1 VTSVPLPL
9 KGVPK
14 PRICKIC
21 VALPPEHQPKGH
33 PLNAPHP
40 GPRCHRHHQAARRA
54 SKIRKHEND
63 SRRVYGMPP
72 GFMARLLAF
81 QGHRCAVCAR
91 TLRSAQRDHDH
102 AIDDPT
108 AAIRGALCRKCNDF
122 LGYVRDDPAVGHRLV
137 AYLADPPA
145 QQLLRE
151 IAREQEET

>member
-1 VTSVPLPL
+1 MTMEPLPL

-14 PRICKIC
+14 AKVCRDCEPRRD
-21 VALPPEHQPKGH
+21 
-33 PLNAPHP
+33 PLRAPYP
-40 GPRCHRHHQAARRA
+40 GPRCHRHNQLAKKAAKQKR
-54 SKIRKHEND
+54 HERD
-63 SRRVYGMPP
+63 SQRVYGMPA

-81 QGHRCAVCAR
+81 QGHRCGVCVR

-102 AIDDPT
+102 AVDDPRQ
-108 AAIRGALCRKCNDF
+108 AIRGALCRKCNDF

-151 IAREQEET
+151 IAREEGST